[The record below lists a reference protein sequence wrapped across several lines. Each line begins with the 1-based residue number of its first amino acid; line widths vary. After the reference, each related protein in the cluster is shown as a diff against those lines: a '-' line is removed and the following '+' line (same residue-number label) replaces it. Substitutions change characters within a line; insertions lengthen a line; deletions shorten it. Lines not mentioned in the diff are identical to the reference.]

1 MKWSFA
7 QVGLLI
13 IAAFHVIQA
22 VIGFI
27 VEPSFATGPDAPTAQ
42 VLGMDY
48 NGWHAV
54 AGLALFAPG
63 LVFAMRKSWSV
74 LYLLIAAVAGALPG
88 IWAFFSHQVAFVFT
102 FPNNTTDAIVHLV
115 TAAVMIAVAAI
126 QIRID
131 GGLKNSLADLHRE
144 PQSTRKTGQS
154 FTIRSRSPSGAR
166 RSTGKNGRAP
176 GARSQVEVT
185 TQDRGPVLGEVLNRF
200 EARAVQLGRPPRKFH
215 R

>member
-42 VLGMDY
+42 IFGMDY

-54 AGLALFAPG
+54 AGLALFGPG

-74 LYLLIAAVAGALPG
+74 LYLLVAAVAGALPG
-88 IWAFFSHQVAFVFT
+88 IWAFFSNQVAYVFT
-102 FPNNTTDAIVHLV
+102 FPNNITDAVVHLV
-115 TAAVMIAVAAI
+115 TSAVMVAVAGI
-126 QIRID
+126 QIRMD
-131 GGLKNSLADLHRE
+131 GGLRNSLADLR
-144 PQSTRKTGQS
+144 Q
-154 FTIRSRSPSGAR
+154 
-166 RSTGKNGRAP
+166 
-176 GARSQVEVT
+176 
-185 TQDRGPVLGEVLNRF
+185 GP
-200 EARAVQLGRPPRKFH
+200 
-215 R
+215 